1 MHTNLTNINYFP
13 TFHRSVT
20 YQKQTQTHDDDNVDE
35 ASSLLTIATA
45 APSSSSSSS
54 LRQDGVATTKKN
66 GVPTMRAVIATCI
79 LLGTLAVIYSGCRSS
94 SRSGGLSAALFFGYN
109 QAAPVVY
116 DPSQD
121 FCFADDDNDDKYCWY
136 PDDRLP
142 SGNWYSVTDR
152 GYNDCGSMCT
162 SVHSNINDEGDDY
175 HYRPDHIAS
184 T

>member
-1 MHTNLTNINYFP
+1 M
-13 TFHRSVT
+13 T
-20 YQKQTQTHDDDNVDE
+20 YQQPSQTHDDDNADANE
-35 ASSLLTIATA
+35 ASSLLLPVAGGAGGGVPTIK
-45 APSSSSSSS
+45 
-54 LRQDGVATTKKN
+54 KKN
-66 GVPTMRAVIATCI
+66 GGPMRAMIATCC
-79 LLGTLAVIYSGCRSS
+79 LLGTLAVIYGGRGS

-109 QAAPVVY
+109 QAAPLVY